1 VKKEFKEYPKEF
13 DSQRFLDFI
22 RERFG
27 SPIMAEEEL
36 LIRFTK
42 FIAPRQQED
51 KEITDDDIKTWYESL
66 VTQLNSMERPLD
78 AVGTDIS
85 DPHGLRRPTLEKRV
99 QDQNRDGVSMASG
112 LLQEMHRKEEA
123 DDEKKK
129 PKGPQMG
136 EED

>member
-78 AVGTDIS
+78 AAGTDIS

-99 QDQNRDGVSMASG
+99 QDQNREDVSLASDQ
-112 LLQEMHRKEEA
+112 LQDKHRGEEA
-123 DDEKKK
+123 GDGKKK

-136 EED
+136 DGN